1 MKKKIL
7 VISHDFVKKVNIKIY
22 EELSKIKNLDILCLR
37 PKKLIIK
44 NKVFNKDYDLNTS
57 KVKIKENKIMFE
69 KLRYLHFKNIK
80 KIIVDFKP
88 DYIIVHNDPISFQ
101 VLILIFFSFF
111 FKYSIFCVS
120 NENEINLGFKNF
132 SLKKFFKSWILII
145 LNRLIK
151 YKISAIFCIS
161 KQIKN
166 CYEVLGYKKKTILM
180 PIGFDP
186 DIFKKRK
193 KMRRIFT
200 IAYFGRIT
208 KEKGI
213 HILVKALEEVNFKFN
228 FILDTSH
235 IEDAKYYKILN
246 MKLKKNLKIIK
257 LSFLKCNHF
266 EISKYMSRCD
276 LIILPSIYNEQY
288 GRVIQE
294 AVACGSLVLGSNVG
308 AIGEIIGDK
317 DLLFKKNN
325 YKDLYTKINK
335 LKNDNKYYFHKQKK
349 IYKRIIKQRSL
360 NKQLSV
366 MKRALV

>member
-57 KVKIKENKIMFE
+57 KVKIKENKIIFE

-186 DIFKKRK
+186 DIFKNRK

>member
-1 MKKKIL
+1 MKRKIL
-7 VISHDFVKKVNIKIY
+7 VISHDFVKKVNVKIY
-22 EELSKIKNLDILCLR
+22 EKLSKVKNFDILCLR

-44 NKVFNKDYDLNTS
+44 NKLFNKDYDLKTS
-57 KVKIKENKIMFE
+57 KVKIKENKIIFE

-80 KIIVDFKP
+80 KTIIDFKP
-88 DYIIVHNDPISFQ
+88 NYIIVHNDPISFQ

-132 SLKKFFKSWILII
+132 NLKIFFKSWILFF

-166 CYEVLGYKKKTILM
+166 CYDVLGYKKKTILM

-193 KMRRIFT
+193 KMKRIFT
-200 IAYFGRIT
+200 IAYFGRISM
-208 KEKGI
+208 EKGI
-213 HILVKALEEVNFKFN
+213 HILVQALEEVNFKFN

-235 IEDAKYYKILN
+235 IEDADYYKSLN
-246 MKLKKNLKIIK
+246 LKLKKNLKIIK

-266 EISKYMSRCD
+266 EISKYMSKCD

-325 YKDLYTKINK
+325 YKDLYAKINK
-335 LKNDNKYYFHKQKK
+335 LKNDNKYYFLKK
-349 IYKRIIKQRSL
+349 KRFIKE
-360 NKQLSV
+360 
-366 MKRALV
+366 